1 MRSHICWIFGGKKT
15 LVNVDFKMGLKW
27 PCWRFYAWIRKW
39 PYVGIVKITFAKKL
53 LRWGLTY
60 WPQNTLN
67 WPYKGVWVASGTYSA
82 QSEPSTTAQVPLAY
96 WFPKLSL
103 LLKVMLIFDEPLL
116 SIHSLTKKLLA
127 STPRVTGWVQLYWG
141 FPFIVKTLHII
152 IMMT

>member
-1 MRSHICWIFGGKKT
+1 MRSDICGILGGKKT

-27 PCWRFYAWIRKW
+27 PCWRL
-39 PYVGIVKITFAKKL
+39 YVGIVKITFAKKL
-53 LRWGLTY
+53 LRWGLNY

-82 QSEPSTTAQVPLAY
+82 QREPSTTVQVPLAY
-96 WFPKLSL
+96 WFPRLSL

-116 SIHSLTKKLLA
+116 SSQSPTKKLLA
-127 STPRVTGWVQLYWG
+127 STPRVTDWVQLYWG